1 MCGQQVS
8 KIPFECSRDI
18 NILMNFMTEHD
29 TRLKKRA
36 PCFFS
41 LCLPSIT
48 QEYKL
53 SVFYHT
59 TNRKKDNFGL
69 RMLIVCEEANS
80 KLMDSFETSFKKL
93 LEFVLLQNL
102 IDRFQNFEEAMFS
115 YSSK

>member
-1 MCGQQVS
+1 
-8 KIPFECSRDI
+8 
-18 NILMNFMTEHD
+18 MNFMTEHD
-29 TRLKKRA
+29 ARLKKRA

-59 TNRKKDNFGL
+59 SNRKKETFGL

-80 KLMDSFETSFKKL
+80 KLMDSFENSFKKL

-102 IDRFQNFEEAMFS
+102 IERMQMFEETMFS
-115 YSSK
+115 KSSK